1 MATAAADAAGPDSGH
16 GSTIATVETDTGRLV
31 ERRPLAYL
39 VVWGARNER
48 RVRAISANFR
58 RDRDLHYSGLL
69 IGGGVLFT

>member
-1 MATAAADAAGPDSGH
+1 MATAGADSVGPDTGP

-48 RVRAISANFR
+48 RTVVLERPRADELAAAHHGQVVA
-58 RDRDLHYSGLL
+58 LVAAGA
-69 IGGGVLFT
+69 